1 MNNYLKKLAY
11 IKRELVKLAAPVSI
25 LEGGPN
31 YPEPDLQPEVVDEA
45 SSVYGPYPSANY
57 DPRAAIPEVPWNTNF
72 FTPPISTPVNSGVS
86 QPSVL
91 ANSQTPIQRGIQY
104 SPGQI
109 ANLRAY
115 QDYLVGGIARRYQSQ
130 GMDPQRAKTQA
141 IKDLQEKGRYYTIN
155 PDGTVMGRG
164 DLTQNTRFNDII
176 NGTRTSADISW
187 KKDQSPYAADQAAAN
202 NPNAK
207 YTPQQLA
214 NLRAYQNYLINGI
227 MRRDGVDRA
236 GAIKQLQDKGRYY
249 RIRSNGD
256 IEGNNLDKNMRF
268 QSIINGS
275 RKADQIQWKGGNDPY
290 AQPAAPPAKTPAAK
304 RKNTYP
310 VGDAGNQY
318 GLQTPK
324 PKMPITPPPGQNSIA
339 KK

>member
-1 MNNYLKKLAY
+1 MSNYLKKLAY

-31 YPEPDLQPEVVDEA
+31 YSGPDLQPEVVDEA

-57 DPRAAIPEVPWNTNF
+57 DPHAAIPEVPWNTNS
-72 FTPPISTPVNSGVS
+72 FTPSISTSVNSGVS
-86 QPSVL
+86 RPSVL

-115 QDYLVGGIARRYQSQ
+115 QDYLVAGIARRYQSQ
-130 GMDPQRAKTQA
+130 GLNPQQAEAKA
-141 IKDLQEKGRYYTIN
+141 IDDLQRKGRYYTIN

-164 DLTQNTRFNDII
+164 DLTHNTRFNDII
-176 NGTRTSADISW
+176 NGTRTAADISW
-187 KKDQSPYAADQAAAN
+187 KKDQSPYAADQAAATTQ
-202 NPNAK
+202 NAR

-214 NLRAYQNYLINGI
+214 NLRSYQNYLINGI
-227 MRRDGVDRA
+227 MRRDGVNRA

-256 IEGNNLDKNMRF
+256 IEGNNLDNNMRF
-268 QSIINGS
+268 QSIINGT
-275 RKADQIQWKGGNDPY
+275 RKADQIQWRGGNDPY
-290 AQPAAPPAKTPAAK
+290 AQPAAQPK

-318 GLQTPK
+318 GPQIPK
-324 PKMPITPPPGQNSIA
+324 PEMTITPPPGQNSIT